1 LEYNLDGAVE
11 KNSLNA
17 SESKFIFV
25 VFKEFNA
32 FLDGSF
38 WDLAEY
44 ANVSDKFY
52 MAACLF

>member
-1 LEYNLDGAVE
+1 VEYNLDGAVE

-25 VFKEFNA
+25 AFKEFNA

-38 WDLAEY
+38 GDLSGHV
-44 ANVSDKFY
+44 NVSDKFY
-52 MAACLF
+52 IDACLF